1 MFFPVMHLH
10 WLDYYST
17 QHSIGKLI
25 NMDFSSSYF
34 MSSIGDLLTGL
45 NQSNVTNVS
54 VIPPLI

>member
-17 QHSIGKLI
+17 QNSIGKLI